1 MARLPKVTKKQLPEC
16 KTHIHYHPLVNIKW
30 FLHFDRGILMYFV
43 AIVVFWVKLRS
54 PRPPPPAQVTSFAS
68 YRLLPGNRIVLD
80 RTKMASKVS
89 FTSYLGGSG
98 TASKIRFG
106 STQLPFFT
114 TRLMLLMQ
122 KTPKSSCSKNGR
134 FEKIQTAHPSANC
147 KIDVSGISKC

>member
-1 MARLPKVTKKQLPEC
+1 MARLRKVTKKQLPEC

-89 FTSYLGGSG
+89 FTSYHVVSG
-98 TASKIRFG
+98 RKWSCLKNQVWFNTTALFYHSFDVANA
-106 STQLPFFT
+106 
-114 TRLMLLMQ
+114 
-122 KTPKSSCSKNGR
+122 KSSCSKNGR
-134 FEKIQTAHPSANC
+134 FEKIQTAHPSTNC